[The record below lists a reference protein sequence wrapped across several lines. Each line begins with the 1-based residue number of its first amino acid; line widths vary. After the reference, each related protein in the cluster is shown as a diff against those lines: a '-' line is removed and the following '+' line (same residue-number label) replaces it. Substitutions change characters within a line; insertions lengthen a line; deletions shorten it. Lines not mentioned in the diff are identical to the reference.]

1 MPVNKTIN
9 NIKTIKSI
17 SKIANKELAIID
29 LPSIDWHLSLKL
41 ALGKIKLA
49 KDLHAIMINNLPK
62 EQALINLAFNQQ
74 KLDDLREYIHKL
86 HGGCCYT
93 GFSKLKY
100 IAKKLEQEI
109 AVKHHNQIN
118 KNKIKQYID
127 LINQEIN
134 FLITQQFQIQNL

>member
-1 MPVNKTIN
+1 MPINKSIN
-9 NIKTIKSI
+9 TI
-17 SKIANKELAIID
+17 SKITNKELNIIE
-29 LPSIDWHLSLKL
+29 LPSFDWNLNLKL
-41 ALGKIKLA
+41 ALGKINLA
-49 KDLHAIMINNLPK
+49 KNLYEMMINNLPK

-93 GFSKLKY
+93 GFIKLKY

-109 AVKHHNQIN
+109 AVKHHNKIN

-134 FLITQQFQIQNL
+134 FLITQQFEIQNLQ